1 MSWRWGAACRRLSL
15 RFSILHGEGGKTGSP
30 VLRLVNDTRVE
41 IRLTISPLNSSQI
54 LLCTELADFLALEAA
69 LATATYC
76 IYIFNKCYTECDT
89 MVVVIESIIRSLRIK
104 SFKKSWV
111 VCDV

>member
-30 VLRLVNDTRVE
+30 VLRLVNNTRVE
-41 IRLTISPLNSSQI
+41 IRLTISPLNGSQI

-76 IYIFNKCYTECDT
+76 IYIFNKCYTEWT
-89 MVVVIESIIRSLRIK
+89 LWLLLLK
-104 SFKKSWV
+104 A
-111 VCDV
+111 